1 MLFVFWLFRRLSL
14 LPCSSRLSMDKS
26 GGGGSRQWVRHT
38 LYAVMIGISPMLLG
52 LLLLALVRLI
62 LHRLE
67 LLCSRRQSFLD
78 RRQSSVFSRKGRPTL
93 SYTPVP
99 LTELHRIIQGDPSS
113 QQFSDSSSSS
123 FTRNDSRRTK
133 TPFLASLVIRR
144 DALDSTPLTALLAPI
159 ARVDTINERR
169 ATHSNDCHETLTLAR
184 LQSNR
189 SKMYDFYESNHHS
202 TDRLLPSFN
211 PRRLTATIRIDESFD
226 YYSVSSIPSELN
238 AEETC

>member
-1 MLFVFWLFRRLSL
+1 
-14 LPCSSRLSMDKS
+14 MDKS
-26 GGGGSRQWVRHT
+26 TVSSRQWLRHT
-38 LYAVMIGISPMLLG
+38 FYAVVIGISPMLLG

-67 LLCSRRQSFLD
+67 HLYSRRQTCLD
-78 RRQSSVFSRKGRPTL
+78 RRQSSVFSRRGRPTL

-99 LTELHRIIQGDPSS
+99 LTELHRIIQGEP
-113 QQFSDSSSSS
+113 SDSSSSS
-123 FTRNDSRRTK
+123 FTRSDSRRSK

-159 ARVDTINERR
+159 ARVETINE
-169 ATHSNDCHETLTLAR
+169 CHDALTLAR

-189 SKMYDFYESNHHS
+189 SKLYDFYEPKSLC
-202 TDRLLPSFN
+202 TDQLLPSSH
-211 PRRLTATIRIDESFD
+211 PRRLTGTIRVDESFD

-238 AEETC
+238 ADETCSMK